1 MSNGIEIR
9 QTLPKDLKGSTFI
22 CGLPGVGLVGNIV
35 ANFLVNN
42 LKLEQIGIID
52 GFAFP

>member
-22 CGLPGVGLVGNIV
+22 SKIALSNISFEKLILVGLTT
-35 ANFLVNN
+35 
-42 LKLEQIGIID
+42 
-52 GFAFP
+52 